1 MLNSEI
7 FILATLHL
15 LSRPKS
21 KKLLQTLKDSQAN
34 IKEDVEELIS
44 KIKELTEVIYIVNQI
59 LYFHLS
65 NTLFSIHHI
74 ADF

>member
-34 IKEDVEELIS
+34 MKKDVEKLIS

-65 NTLFSIHHI
+65 NTLFSFHHI

>member
-59 LYFHLS
+59 LYFHLLINS
-65 NTLFSIHHI
+65 YLFQ
-74 ADF
+74 F

>member
-65 NTLFSIHHI
+65 NTLFSFHHI

>member
-34 IKEDVEELIS
+34 MKEDVEELIS

-65 NTLFSIHHI
+65 NTLFSFHHI

>member
-34 IKEDVEELIS
+34 MKEDVEELIS

-59 LYFHLS
+59 LYFHLLINS
-65 NTLFSIHHI
+65 YLFQ
-74 ADF
+74 F

>member
-34 IKEDVEELIS
+34 MKKDVEKLIS

-59 LYFHLS
+59 LYFHLLINS
-65 NTLFSIHHI
+65 YLFQ
-74 ADF
+74 F

>member
-34 IKEDVEELIS
+34 MKEDVEKLIS

-65 NTLFSIHHI
+65 NTLFSFHHI

>member
-34 IKEDVEELIS
+34 MKEDVEELIS
-44 KIKELTEVIYIVNQI
+44 KIKELGN
-59 LYFHLS
+59 
-65 NTLFSIHHI
+65 IHC
-74 ADF
+74 